1 MYAYA
6 FAMLLAI
13 LSTPFIL
20 FAAFYYSF
28 VFLEKE
34 DLKREIENKKN
45 FGISNEEFW
54 NRCGWDKTVLKEW
67 ADEIRKMK

>member
-1 MYAYA
+1 M
-6 FAMLLAI
+6 LAI
-13 LSTPFIL
+13 LSAPFIL
-20 FAAFYYSF
+20 IAALYYSF
-28 VFLEKE
+28 EFLEKE

>member
-1 MYAYA
+1 M
-6 FAMLLAI
+6 FILFTILLAI

-20 FAAFYYSF
+20 IASIYYSF
-28 VFLEKE
+28 YFLEKE

-45 FGISNEEFW
+45 FSISNEELW

-67 ADEIRKMK
+67 ANEIRKMK

>member
-1 MYAYA
+1 M
-6 FAMLLAI
+6 FILFTILLAI

-20 FAAFYYSF
+20 IAAIYYSF
-28 VFLEKE
+28 EFLEKE

-45 FGISNEEFW
+45 FSISNEEFW